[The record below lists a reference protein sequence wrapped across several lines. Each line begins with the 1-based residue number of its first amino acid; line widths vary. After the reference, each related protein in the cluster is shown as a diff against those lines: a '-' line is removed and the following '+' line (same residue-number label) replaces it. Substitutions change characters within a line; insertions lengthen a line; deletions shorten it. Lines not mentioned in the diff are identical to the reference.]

1 MTYASGQAAGSPAG
15 RLAFLPA
22 PTLPLVYF
30 AGSHLSLAVA
40 AGAVALSPD
49 LPGAFH
55 YHPRSIALIHLVTL
69 GWISGSILG
78 AFYIVAPLA
87 LGMPFRAGRI
97 DALACVLFWMSAA
110 GMIGGFWTGRYD
122 LVAAAAFGVLAPLAF
137 VGARALAG
145 FSRARIPGGV
155 KLHVGL
161 AFANVVAAGALGIWF
176 AFNRVSAGL
185 PWSPLALAVAHGHLA
200 ALGWA
205 TMMIF
210 GVAYRLIPMFVPAA
224 MPSSRLG
231 VSAVLLEAGTLG
243 LTWSIATGRSTL
255 VWLPAVF
262 GAFAAFFVQVRRIV
276 QERRPRPVDL
286 PPRDWS
292 TWQTHTALLYV
303 LVAAALGLWLA
314 LGGPDVLAWAYGV
327 AGLLGFVGQMI
338 AGIAGRLLPMHA
350 WYRAMAALDGAPPPV
365 SAHRLI
371 EPRLALAV
379 FVLWS
384 IALPMLIAGL
394 SGAGPALIAAGGIA
408 LAAGTLANAWHGALI
423 VVRAGRGARAGT

>member
-1 MTYASGQAAGSPAG
+1 MTYANGPAAGSTAG

-30 AGSHLSLAVA
+30 AGSHLSLAAA
-40 AGAVALSPD
+40 AGALVLFPD
-49 LPGAFH
+49 LPGPFH
-55 YHPRSIALIHLVTL
+55 YHPRSIGLIHLITL

-87 LGMPFRAGRI
+87 LGMPFRAGRP
-97 DALACVLFWMSAA
+97 DALACLLFWTGTA
-110 GMIGGFWTGRYD
+110 GMVGGFWFGRYD
-122 LVAAAAFGVLAPLAF
+122 VVGVAALGVLAPLAF
-137 VGARALAG
+137 VGVRALAG
-145 FSRARIPGGV
+145 LRRARIPAGV

-161 AFANVVAAGALGIWF
+161 AFVNILAAASLGIAL
-176 AFNRVSAGL
+176 AFNRLSGDL

-200 ALGWA
+200 VLGWA

-231 VSAVLLEAGTLG
+231 ISAVLLEAGTIG
-243 LTWSIATGRSTL
+243 LTWSLISGRSPL
-255 VWLPAVF
+255 VWVLLVLA
-262 GAFAAFFVQVRRIV
+262 AFAAFFVQVRRIV

-292 TWQTHTALLYV
+292 TWQTHTALLYLV
-303 LVAAALGLWLA
+303 VAAVLGLWLA
-314 LGGPDVLAWAYGV
+314 VGGPDSLAWAYGV

-350 WYRAMAALDGAPPPV
+350 WYRAMARLGGAPPPV
-365 SAHRLI
+365 SVHRLI
-371 EPRLALAV
+371 EPRLALLV
-379 FVLWS
+379 LVLWS
-384 IALPMLIAGL
+384 AGLPIVIAGL
-394 SGAGPALIAAGGIA
+394 SGAGRVLVAAGGVT
-408 LAAGTLANAWHGALI
+408 LCAGTLANAWHGALI
-423 VVRAGRGARAGT
+423 VMRAGQATHRR

>member
-1 MTYASGQAAGSPAG
+1 MTHAGSEAAGSTAG

-30 AGSHLSLAVA
+30 AGSHLALAAA
-40 AGAVALSPD
+40 AGTLALFPE

-55 YHPRSIALIHLVTL
+55 YHPRSVGLVHLITL

-87 LGMPFRAGRI
+87 LGMPFRAALP
-97 DALACVLFWMSAA
+97 DALACLVFWTGTA
-110 GMIGGFWTGRYD
+110 GMVGGFWTGRYD
-122 LVAAAAFGVLAPLAF
+122 VVGVAALGVLATIAF
-137 VGARALAG
+137 VAVRALAG
-145 FSRARIPGGV
+145 LRRARIPAGV

-161 AFANVVAAGALGIWF
+161 AFANIVAAGALGIVF
-176 AFNRVSAGL
+176 AFNRLSGDL
-185 PWSPLALAVAHGHLA
+185 PWSPLALAIAHGHLA
-200 ALGWA
+200 VLGWA

-224 MPSSRLG
+224 MPSARLG

-243 LTWSIATGRSTL
+243 LTWSLIANRSAL
-255 VWLPAVF
+255 VWVLLVL

-292 TWQTHTALLYV
+292 TWQTHTALLYL
-303 LVAAALGLWLA
+303 LVAAILGLWLA
-314 LGGPDVLAWAYGV
+314 LGGPDSIAWAYGV

-379 FVLWS
+379 LVLWS
-384 IALPMLIAGL
+384 AALPILIAGL
-394 SGAGPALIAAGGIA
+394 SGAGAVLVALGGIA
-408 LAAGTLANAWHGALI
+408 LCAGTIANAWHGAVI
-423 VVRAGRGARAGT
+423 VARAGRAAHRH